1 MITLE
6 ICCADIGSVNA
17 AIKGGAQRIELCS
30 GLETGGLTPSP
41 GLLTEAR
48 RMTDGRCRLQV
59 LIRPRPGDYIYTPA
73 EVEVMKQDIDF
84 CGQIKCDGVV
94 IGALNEDGTIDEKVT
109 RELLSVAAP
118 YGMSVTFHRA
128 FDLCSDPVEALDT
141 LVAIGG
147 IDRVLTSGLASSA
160 PQGKEML
167 RNLVERGAGHI
178 SIMPGAGV
186 TSANA
191 ADIITS
197 TGACEIHASAKMRVG
212 SDMKFRRGDV
222 SMGTPGADEYSRFTT
237 SADEVAAIVSAL
249 ALIN

>member
-6 ICCADIGSVNA
+6 ICCADIGSVCA
-17 AIKGGAQRIELCS
+17 AVTGGAQRIELCS

-48 RMTDGRCRLQV
+48 RHTSGHCRLQV
-59 LIRPRPGDYIYTPA
+59 LIRPRPGDYIYSPD

-84 CGQIKCDGVV
+84 CGRIGCDGVV
-94 IGALNEDGTIDEKVT
+94 IGALLPDGSIDEKVT
-109 RELLSVAAP
+109 RELLASAAP
-118 YGMSVTFHRA
+118 YSMSVTFHRA
-128 FDLCSDPVEALDT
+128 FDLCSDPFGALET

-160 PQGKEML
+160 PEGKEML
-167 RNLVERGAGHI
+167 RDLVEKGAGRI

-186 TSANA
+186 TSGNA
-191 ADIITS
+191 AEIITS
-197 TGACEIHASAKMRVG
+197 TGAREIHASAKMRVG

-237 SADEVAAIVSAL
+237 SADEVAAIVDAL
-249 ALIN
+249 SHIN